1 MTKEKDPNGI
11 SQHTPGAKLDAGK
24 VRVGLMMVGFARALE
39 EVAKVTTYGAKKYT
53 PNGWR
58 DVPDGIERYG
68 DALARHQLRGYNEEI
83 DESGLRH
90 SAILCWNALAKLEL
104 ELELERESNEHN
116 SRIGA
121 GCLGKEKDPK

>member
-24 VRVGLMMVGFARALE
+24 VRVGLMME

-90 SAILCWNALAKLEL
+90 SAMLCWNALAKLEL
-104 ELELERESNEHN
+104 ELERESNETDKHN
-116 SRIGA
+116 
-121 GCLGKEKDPK
+121 